1 MKKIILAPLLLFFSF
16 IQSFACTIISG
27 TDAKGQTW
35 VCNNEDESFSF
46 NNYIN
51 VFPRTDGARFGY
63 ITVSYGSPGGMIQGG
78 VNEAGLFFDY
88 NTLPNQEYK
97 LKSGRKPYPGGR
109 EAMLQYVLQHCKTV
123 PEVLKLWDTYYRPG
137 MDKSQ
142 WHLADALGNFA
153 VITPDSIIV
162 QKQDYQ
168 VSTNFNLRD
177 PDPVKYKC
185 WRYPIAQNILRE
197 NGITKENLL
206 KAAFATYRKANNVST
221 IYTNMHN
228 LNTGEMWLY
237 FGEDSTEYWH
247 ANIHA
252 LLKKGRQSFKM
263 SSLFP
268 NNQAV
273 KLYNFINK
281 GAGAK
286 QLYNFLENN
295 NFTDLEKE
303 SMLRHCYQAYL
314 IMENQIAKADL
325 VYQQWL
331 RYISLNSNN
340 DLKYQQL
347 IAARH
352 AAYLGNYEK
361 AEAILTTLDET
372 SRGVKQLKSSL
383 ALRGK
388 ENMVPVVLKGYP
400 AARSVYI
407 HIADD
412 FSIYFMQKEADG
424 WIGYIPKNVGAETL
438 YVFYVDDKRLLDAK
452 NSHIKKGE
460 AMSGKIEDFSVKSFS
475 IH

>member
-1 MKKIILAPLLLFFSF
+1 
-16 IQSFACTIISG
+16 
-27 TDAKGQTW
+27 
-35 VCNNEDESFSF
+35 
-46 NNYIN
+46 
-51 VFPRTDGARFGY
+51 
-63 ITVSYGSPGGMIQGG
+63 
-78 VNEAGLFFDY
+78 
-88 NTLPNQEYK
+88 
-97 LKSGRKPYPGGR
+97 
-109 EAMLQYVLQHCKTV
+109 
-123 PEVLKLWDTYYRPG
+123 
-137 MDKSQ
+137 
-142 WHLADALGNFA
+142 
-153 VITPDSIIV
+153 
-162 QKQDYQ
+162 
-168 VSTNFNLRD
+168 
-177 PDPVKYKC
+177 
-185 WRYPIAQNILRE
+185 
-197 NGITKENLL
+197 
-206 KAAFATYRKANNVST
+206 
-221 IYTNMHN
+221 
-228 LNTGEMWLY
+228 
-237 FGEDSTEYWH
+237 
-247 ANIHA
+247 
-252 LLKKGRQSFKM
+252 
-263 SSLFP
+263 
-268 NNQAV
+268 
-273 KLYNFINK
+273 
-281 GAGAK
+281 
-286 QLYNFLENN
+286 LENN

-383 ALRGK
+383 ALGGM

-460 AMSGKIEDFSVKSFS
+460 AMSGKIEDFSVKRL
-475 IH
+475 